1 MARRMFKRAR
11 NGTLVASMYE
21 QEVELLALTA
31 RDMVAIVE
39 EPPDGEVRD
48 RLYPRA
54 YLDPTEEKAQGE
66 YDALVHDDLVRARRT
81 ALEVVVAGLD
91 GAEPNRKGM
100 VEIPLSAEE
109 EMQWLTAVNDARL
122 VIGTAL
128 GVTEE
133 ESTDYEPTDPRFEYG
148 VLYSWLTQVHFE
160 LVTLLLDELG
170 ESGTDDPILESPGGP
185 TGSGDASRPGD
196 RSPGDLPGNAPG
208 AAPGD
213 DPGRDDD

>member
-1 MARRMFKRAR
+1 VARRMFKRQR
-11 NGTLVASMYE
+11 DGTLVATMYE
-21 QEVELLALTA
+21 QEVELLAMTA
-31 RDMVAIVE
+31 RDMVTIVE

-66 YDALVHDDLVRARRT
+66 YDALVHDDLVRSRRT
-81 ALEVVVAGLD
+81 ALEVLVAGLE
-91 GAEPNRKGM
+91 GQSANRRGM
-100 VEIPLSAEE
+100 VEIALSAEE

-133 ESTDYEPTDPRFEYG
+133 GDTDYAPGDPRFEYG

-160 LVTLLLDELG
+160 LVSLLLDEIG
-170 ESGTDDPILESPGGP
+170 ESGSDDPVLE
-185 TGSGDASRPGD
+185 A
-196 RSPGDLPGNAPG
+196 PGDLSGNGPGSVP
-208 AAPGD
+208 
-213 DPGRDDD
+213 DDDEGREDD